1 MKIRNPFE
9 SDLDEYPELTSLID
23 VMFLLLIFF
32 LLTTSFDR
40 NKEQTVIDVELPLAQ
55 HTQKPVIKD
64 QPVYITVDKLGNYSI
79 EKNHYDKK
87 QIFEELKAQIASSA
101 DSLVVICGDR
111 SAPYHSIVFIYDML
125 QALGVKHFSHQVQ

>member
-1 MKIRNPFE
+1 MMIRDPFDNE
-9 SDLDEYPELTSLID
+9 PDEYPELTTLID

-40 NKEQTVIDVELPLAQ
+40 NKEQTEIDIELPLAQ
-55 HTQKPVIKD
+55 NTQKPVIKN
-64 QPVYITVDKLGNYSI
+64 QPVYLTVDKSGSYSI
-79 EKNHYDKK
+79 KNVHYDKK
-87 QIFEELKAQIASSA
+87 QIFEELRAQVSNSA

-111 SAPYHSIVFIYDML
+111 AAPYHSIVFIYDML

>member
-1 MKIRNPFE
+1 MMIRDPFDNE
-9 SDLDEYPELTSLID
+9 SDEYPELTTLID

-40 NKEQTVIDVELPLAQ
+40 NKQQTEIDIELPLAQ
-55 HTQKPVIKD
+55 HTQKPVIKN
-64 QPVYITVDKLGNYSI
+64 QPVYIAIDKQGSYSI
-79 EKNHYDKK
+79 KNVHYDKK
-87 QIFEELKAQIASSA
+87 QIFEELRAQVANSA

-111 SAPYHSIVFIYDML
+111 GAPYHSIVFIYDML